1 MQTVLLVLVY
11 TAQRRRRRELTSNEM
26 KRGVEDPQAIGVD
39 SDKSRPQTWQEQR
52 ASSSKFRLHPIP
64 QSESQS
70 KSPIRQ
76 PHVHCRTRSG
86 FLLLEEF

>member
-1 MQTVLLVLVY
+1 MQTILLVLVY
-11 TAQRRRRRELTSNEM
+11 AAQRRRRRELTSNEM

-39 SDKSRPQTWQEQR
+39 SDKSRPQEQR
-52 ASSSKFRLHPIP
+52 ASSSEFRLHPFP